1 MSYSLTAM
9 WTDILLI
16 IIFILINGIFAAA
29 EIAVVT
35 SRRSR
40 IKQLMEEGNK
50 TAAILNKFKEE
61 PDRFLATI
69 QIAIT
74 FISVLAA
81 AIGGA
86 AAIEIIKPAIKKI
99 PINLIAAS
107 SEAIALGIVTIA
119 ITYFSLIFGELIPK
133 SIALANPEG
142 VGLKTANLVERFSK
156 IAIVFVKILTFST
169 NILLKPFGRKTFTER
184 AYISEEEIKMLI
196 KEGGEQ
202 GVFEPTEQALI
213 HSVFEFTDM
222 SAKEVMVPSTQM
234 VTINLNTPVED
245 IKNIITEEQF
255 SRYPFIGKDLND
267 IRGILYAKDFLNAL
281 AKESVD
287 IRKLIKPPYFIPETM
302 KISKLLKEM
311 QRKRIH
317 MALVIDEYGGV
328 SGLVTMED
336 LLEEIVGEIRD
347 EYDIESP
354 VVQLSD
360 GTFLVD
366 ASISIRDL
374 KEDYKIEI
382 PESTEYETLSGF
394 LLTTLQKIPKVGDVV
409 EIEGKKITI
418 SEMVGQRIAKV
429 RLENLPK
436 TITEEQVF

>member
-1 MSYSLTAM
+1 M
-9 WTDILLI
+9 WSDILLI
-16 IIFILINGIFAAA
+16 IIFISLNGIFAAA

-35 SRRSR
+35 ARKSRL
-40 IKQLMEEGNK
+40 KQLMEEGN
-50 TAAILNKFKEE
+50 TSASILHKFKEE

-74 FISVLAA
+74 FAGVIAS

-86 AAIEIIKPAIKKI
+86 TAIEVLKPAIREV
-99 PINLIAAS
+99 PIKLISAS
-107 SEAIALGIVTIA
+107 SEVIAIGIVTIV
-119 ITYFSLIFGELIPK
+119 ITYFLLVFGELIPK
-133 SIALANPEG
+133 SIALTNPEW
-142 VGLKTANLVERFSK
+142 VGLKTAKLVELFSK
-156 IAIVFVKILTFST
+156 TATIFVKILTLST

-184 AYISEEEIKMLI
+184 AYISEEEVRMLI

-234 VTINLNTPVED
+234 VTINRNMSVED
-245 IKNIITEEQF
+245 IKNILTEEQF
-255 SRYPFIGKDLND
+255 SRYPVIGRDLND

-281 AKESVD
+281 TKDVVD
-287 IRKLIKPPYFIPETM
+287 IRKLIKPPFFIPETM
-302 KISKLLKEM
+302 KISNLLKEM

-354 VVQLSD
+354 VIQISK
-360 GTFLVD
+360 GTFIVD
-366 ASISIRDL
+366 ASISVRDL
-374 KEDYKIEI
+374 KEDYAIEI
-382 PESTEYETLSGF
+382 PESSEYETLSGF
-394 LLTTLQKIPKVGDVV
+394 LLTTLQRIPKVDDVV
-409 EIEGKKITI
+409 ETEGKKITI

-429 RLENLPK
+429 KLETLSEN
-436 TITEEQVF
+436 ISDGS

>member
-1 MSYSLTAM
+1 M
-9 WTDILLI
+9 WFDIVLI
-16 IIFILINGIFAAA
+16 IIFIFLNGLFAAT

-35 SRRSR
+35 LRKSR
-40 IKQLMEEGNK
+40 IKQLLEEGNK

-74 FISVLAA
+74 LVGTLAA

-86 AAIEIIKPAIKKI
+86 AAIEIIKPAIGEI
-99 PINLIAAS
+99 PFEPIAAS
-107 SEAIALGIVTIA
+107 SEAITIGAVTIV
-119 ITYFSLIFGELIPK
+119 ITYFLLVFGELIPK

-142 VGLKTANLVERFSK
+142 VGLKTAKFVEGFSK
-156 IAIVFVKILTFST
+156 IATIFVKMLTFST
-169 NILLKPFGRKTFTER
+169 NMLLKPFGRKTLTEM
-184 AYISEEEIKMLI
+184 AYVSEEEVRMLI
-196 KEGGEQ
+196 REGGEQ

-213 HSVFEFTDM
+213 HSVFEFIDM

-234 VTINLNTPVED
+234 VKIGLSMSIED
-245 IKNIITEEQF
+245 IKSLITEEQF
-255 SRYPFIGKDLND
+255 SRYPVVGKDLND

-281 AKESVD
+281 SKGVVD
-287 IRKLIKPPYFIPETM
+287 IRKLIKPPFFIPETK
-302 KISKLLKEM
+302 KISNLLKEM
-311 QRKRIH
+311 QKKRIH

-354 VVQLSD
+354 VIQLSD
-360 GTFLVD
+360 GTLLID
-366 ASISIRDL
+366 ASISTRDL
-374 KEDYKIEI
+374 GDDYKIKI
-382 PESTEYETLSGF
+382 PESTEYETMSGF

-409 EIEGKKITI
+409 EIEDKKITI

-429 RLENLPK
+429 KLEKLP
-436 TITEEQVF
+436 EEHIDG

>member
-1 MSYSLTAM
+1 M
-9 WTDILLI
+9 WPDIILI
-16 IIFILINGIFAAA
+16 IIFIIINGFFAAA
-29 EIAVVT
+29 EIAVVAI
-35 SRRSR
+35 RR
-40 IKQLMEEGNK
+40 IKIRQLIEEGNK
-50 TAAILNKFKEE
+50 NALILQKFKEQ

-69 QIAIT
+69 QIGIT
-74 FISVLAA
+74 LAGVIAA

-86 AAIEIIKPAIKKI
+86 TAIQIIKPAIQKI
-99 PINLIAAS
+99 PFRPISAS
-107 SEAIALGIVTIA
+107 AEAISIGIITLI
-119 ITYFSLIFGELIPK
+119 ITYFLLIFGELIPK
-133 SIALANPEG
+133 SLALTSPERI
-142 VGLKTANLVERFSK
+142 GLITAKFVEIFSK
-156 IAIVFVKILTFST
+156 ALFIFVKILTIST
-169 NILLKPFGRKTFTER
+169 NLLLKPFGKKTYTGR
-184 AYISEEEIKMLI
+184 AISEEEVRMLI
-196 KEGGEQ
+196 REGGEQ

-222 SAKEVMVPSTQM
+222 SAKEVMVPTTQM
-234 VTINLNTPVED
+234 VTISLNMTEEE
-245 IKNIITEEQF
+245 IKHIITEEHF
-255 SRYPFIGKDLND
+255 SRYPVIGKDLND

-281 AKESVD
+281 AKGSVD

-311 QRKRIH
+311 QKKRIH

-360 GTFLVD
+360 GTFLID

-374 KEDYKIEI
+374 KEDHAIEI

-394 LLTTLQKIPKVGDVV
+394 LLTALQKIPKVGDVV

-429 RLENLPK
+429 KIEKLP
-436 TITEEQVF
+436 EEVKEVE

>member
-1 MSYSLTAM
+1 M
-9 WTDILLI
+9 WFDILLI
-16 IIFILINGIFAAA
+16 IIFIFLNGLFAAA

-35 SRRSR
+35 ARKSR

-50 TAAILNKFKEE
+50 TAAILYKFKEE

-74 FISVLAA
+74 LVGVLAA

-86 AAIEIIKPAIKKI
+86 AAIEIIKPAIGEI
-99 PINLIAAS
+99 PFKPVAVS
-107 SEAIALGIVTIA
+107 SEAIAIGVVTIV

-142 VGLKTANLVERFSK
+142 IGLKTAKLVEGFSK
-156 IAIVFVKILTFST
+156 IATVFVKLLTFST
-169 NILLKPFGRKTFTER
+169 NILLKPFGRKTFTEM
-184 AYISEEEIKMLI
+184 AYISEEEVRMLI
-196 KEGGEQ
+196 REGGEQ

-222 SAKEVMVPSTQM
+222 SAKEVMVPPTQM
-234 VTINLNTPVED
+234 VTISLSMSVED
-245 IKNIITEEQF
+245 IKSIIAEEQF
-255 SRYPFIGKDLND
+255 SRYPVVGKDLND
-267 IRGILYAKDFLNAL
+267 IRGMLYAKDFLNAL
-281 AKESVD
+281 SKGGVD
-287 IRKLIKPPYFIPETM
+287 IRKLIKPPFFIPETM
-302 KISKLLKEM
+302 KISNLLRDM
-311 QRKRIH
+311 QKKRIH

-354 VVQLSD
+354 VIQLSD
-360 GTFLVD
+360 GIFLID
-366 ASISIRDL
+366 ASLSIRDL
-374 KEDYKIEI
+374 KDDYKIEI

-394 LLTTLQKIPKVGDVV
+394 LLTVLQRIPKIGDVV
-409 EIEGKKITI
+409 KTEGKKITI
-418 SEMVGQRIAKV
+418 SEMVGQRIAKIK
-429 RLENLPK
+429 LEELPDK
-436 TITEEQVF
+436 QSEEL